1 MFMNMRS
8 FGQKE
13 ILDQINTIINDIT
26 GGDGGIIINLKN
38 VAFNESCRSNL
49 GSSTL
54 AVSNLFINDDGRLC
68 ADIYRTGSGGFFE
81 FICGMGI
88 EDVGSRG
95 LDEILYALRNDRWTL
110 SEQPRPQKKS
120 RNRKI
125 LMPIRMPFHL
135 KGA

>member
-1 MFMNMRS
+1 MNMRS
-8 FGQKE
+8 FGE
-13 ILDQINTIINDIT
+13 NDILDQINTKMNEIT
-26 GGDGGIIINLKN
+26 GGDGGIIINLRN
-38 VAFNESCRSNL
+38 VAFNESCRSSL

-95 LDEILYALRNDRWTL
+95 LDEILYALRNERWTL

-120 RNRKI
+120 RSRKM
-125 LMPIRMPFHL
+125 LMPIRMPFHQ

>member
-1 MFMNMRS
+1 MNMRS
-8 FGQKE
+8 FGQND

-26 GGDGGIIINLKN
+26 GGDCGIIINLRN
-38 VAFNESCRSNL
+38 VAFNESCRSSL
-49 GSSTL
+49 GSSNL
-54 AVSNLFINDDGRLC
+54 AVSCLFVNDDGRLC

-88 EDVGSRG
+88 EEVGRRG
-95 LDEILYALRNDRWTL
+95 LDEILYALRNDRWAL
-110 SEQPRPQKKS
+110 SEQPGPQKKS

-125 LMPIRMPFHL
+125 MIPIRMPFHL